1 MYRPPSTP
9 LRVFFQQFYDL
20 LLNFCK
26 NGEILLLG
34 DFNTPFSSNLTTNYN
49 LTMLLS
55 EFSLTQHV
63 QDATHIKDLLVTL
76 GNLILK
82 VLAAKVWNNLPQILR
97 TENRFLLFMTTL
109 THEKMLFYILTH
121 YKHSEISEPPY
132 AHSNTESST
141 EPIFH
146 HETTKKDVLQNV

>member
-63 QDATHIKDLLVTL
+63 QDAT
-76 GNLILK
+76 
-82 VLAAKVWNNLPQILR
+82 LR
-97 TENRFLLFMTTL
+97 RQDNVDFLFKTDCV
-109 THEKMLFYILTH
+109 
-121 YKHSEISEPPY
+121 
-132 AHSNTESST
+132 SSVSQT
-141 EPIFH
+141 WQVD
-146 HETTKKDVLQNV
+146 TKS

>member
-1 MYRPPSTP
+1 MEAHHYTS
-9 LRVFFQQFYDL
+9 QQNKNDTLQADL
-20 LLNFCK
+20 LRSGSK
-26 NGEILLLG
+26 G
-34 DFNTPFSSNLTTNYN
+34 
-49 LTMLLS
+49 ML
-55 EFSLTQHV
+55 V
-63 QDATHIKDLLVTL
+63 PVYGRRRV
-76 GNLILK
+76 GNLIFK
-82 VLAAKVWNNLPQILR
+82 VLAAKVWNNLPQVLR